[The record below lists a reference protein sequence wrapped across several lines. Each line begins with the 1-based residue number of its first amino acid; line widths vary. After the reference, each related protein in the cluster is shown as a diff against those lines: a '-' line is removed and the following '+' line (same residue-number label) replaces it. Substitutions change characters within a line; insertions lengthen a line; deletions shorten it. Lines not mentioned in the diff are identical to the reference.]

1 MRVACSASL
10 RVTPLETRACL
21 SVSPKTLIVTIR
33 LPSPRRTNAQ
43 GPSIPLFHRIG
54 FTPFGQPIGQARYW
68 QIKVAGDLLRAAS
81 LLLRFRGEAI
91 KERGRSPVRRY
102 IRGDEPHIVH
112 RQPPISD
119 RRLARC
125 RVIFE
130 DESPMR
136 EGPGVRAP
144 TALTVG

>member
-54 FTPFGQPIGQARYW
+54 FTRFGQLIGQALLADPGRLGSATSG
-68 QIKVAGDLLRAAS
+68 VAAAPLSRRGDRGAGSLARETIHPRRRATHRPPAATN
-81 LLLRFRGEAI
+81 L
-91 KERGRSPVRRY
+91 RSPTGTV
-102 IRGDEPHIVH
+102 
-112 RQPPISD
+112 
-119 RRLARC
+119 
-125 RVIFE
+125 
-130 DESPMR
+130 
-136 EGPGVRAP
+136 PGHLR
-144 TALTVG
+144 